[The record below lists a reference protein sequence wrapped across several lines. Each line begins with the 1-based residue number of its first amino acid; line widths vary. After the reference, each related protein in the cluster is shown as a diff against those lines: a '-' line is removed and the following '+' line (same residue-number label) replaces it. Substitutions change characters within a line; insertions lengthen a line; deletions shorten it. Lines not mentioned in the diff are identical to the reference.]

1 MPLTATT
8 SRPAPT
14 PRKPAA
20 SPLAGG
26 DVAGAGLTV
35 VEDLH
40 WSKRLAAVNRPS
52 GMGDS
57 WLFAV
62 PPTGIAIGWVINHGL
77 WAQVLYLAAG
87 ALVLIV
93 LADLIAKQV
102 AKVEKRQ
109 RRLARTG
116 R

>member
-1 MPLTATT
+1 MPLNATAT
-8 SRPAPT
+8 RPAPT
-14 PRKPAA
+14 PRKPAT

-26 DVAGAGLTV
+26 DVAGAGLSV
-35 VEDLH
+35 VEGAH
-40 WSKRLAAVNRPS
+40 WSERLATYRPS

-57 WLFAV
+57 WLFAA
-62 PPTGIAIGWVINHGL
+62 PIAGTAIGWVINHGL
-77 WAQVLYLAAG
+77 WAQVLYLAAA
-87 ALVLIV
+87 ALVLII

>member
-1 MPLTATT
+1 MT
-8 SRPAPT
+8 RPAPT
-14 PRKPAA
+14 PRKPAT

-40 WSKRLAAVNRPS
+40 WSKRLGTYRPS

-57 WLFAV
+57 WLFAA
-62 PPTGIAIGWVINHGL
+62 PIAGTAIGWVINHGL

-87 ALVLIV
+87 ALVLVI
-93 LADLIAKQV
+93 LADLIAEQV
-102 AKVEKRQ
+102 QKVEKKR
-109 RRLARTG
+109 RRLARAS